1 MDSLREQDRAKRR
14 ITLGIYGF
22 MMLYFVLK
30 ECYCA
35 VFIAGFPDQMVHL
48 SYIVHMARCPSL
60 LPDFS
65 TIPVYYVVSEQ
76 GNLVQLAVNGGIVNY
91 LCHPPLYY
99 LLMSLSGAVRIT
111 SETTATV
118 NLMALRFCNVLLSS
132 AAMALAFRLGYTRL
146 KGRSPL
152 VHALFACAVATL
164 PELGYVG
171 AGLNNDNL
179 AFLALVLFFTGLLR
193 YEEDCLDWKTYLLIG
208 TGFFLGAF
216 AKVTMALVF
225 AAMLGVVLIM
235 SILRTRSLKLILN
248 RRFLICLPA
257 FGLFLIYEV
266 LVHQRWG
273 AWQPSLETIAPDYF
287 YTTVFYVPP
296 EQRTP
301 VTFLQYV
308 GIFTRGV
315 AHSWSSLNGHNQ
327 RVNEIMDNGVF
338 GVVYWIPVAL
348 AFFAAVR
355 RIVRREPDRI
365 SLPVVLSFLFT
376 LVFHFWSKWK
386 ALPATG
392 YLGGV
397 KARYYL
403 AMIVPLAFLM
413 CRDIPPLFRS
423 PSAKRAGQ
431 VLAVLLIGYWIGGD
445 WLRLLFTVG
454 FQL

>member
-179 AFLALVLFFTGLLR
+179 AFLALVLFFAGLLR

-315 AHSWSSLNGHNQ
+315 AHSWSSLYGHNQ

-386 ALPATG
+386 AIPATG

-397 KARYYL
+397 QARYYL

-431 VLAVLLIGYWIGGD
+431 VLAVLLIGCWIGGD